1 MALVDYF
8 LKLDGI
14 QGEATGKGHEKEID
28 IESFSWGATNAA
40 LSHIGGGAGQGKV
53 SLHDLTVTKKT
64 DKASTSLMLDCCN
77 GAHIKE
83 GTLTARKAG
92 GDQQE
97 YLKIKLTDILVS
109 SYQVSGHNSTDVI
122 PVEQVS
128 LNFAKVQI
136 TYAPQKPD
144 GTLDSPVSSGWD
156 VKANVKA

>member
-28 IESFSWGATNAA
+28 IESFSWGATNTA
-40 LSHIGGGAGQGKV
+40 LSHIGGGGGQGKV
-53 SLHDLTVTKKT
+53 NVHDLSVTKKT
-64 DKASTSLMLDCCN
+64 DKASTSLFLNCCN

-97 YLKIKLTDILVS
+97 YFKIKLSDILVS
-109 SYQVSGHNSTDVI
+109 SYQVSGHNSADVI
-122 PVEQVS
+122 PQES
-128 LNFAKVQI
+128 ITLNFAKVQI
-136 TYAPQKPD
+136 TYSPQKAD
-144 GTLDSPVSSGWD
+144 GTLDSAVNSGWD
-156 VKANVKA
+156 LKSNVKV